1 MQACIS
7 SPYDGTA
14 RAKIAYRLVSG
25 DHTMKLKT
33 FTIRL
38 GAPLLSL
45 LAMIA
50 AVAAG
55 CMGPSVTGSFDRTLN
70 MNGPVELELQ
80 NGSGDVRIHTG
91 QAGQVRI
98 RGDYSVWG
106 FETENARREADDL
119 REHPPV
125 EQFGNTVQVG
135 LTGWKFRQARI
146 DYTIYVPDETQA
158 RVKVGSGR
166 IEIAGITGPAEIESG
181 SGSVEAREIKQDVRA
196 QTGSGE
202 ITLEDIGGPS
212 DVRAGSGS
220 LSLVRIG
227 GDVVAQSGSG
237 RISVDHPS
245 AGVNAHTGSGSIDI
259 SAASGDLRAATGSG
273 TVRVTGNPAADRYWE
288 IESGSGGVSLDVPRE
303 ASFRLY
309 AHANSGR
316 IHTDLP
322 LTIEQQENSHS
333 VRGRVGSGAAR
344 VEITTHSGGIEIR

>member
-7 SPYDGTA
+7 SPSDGTA

-38 GAPLLSL
+38 GVPLLSF

-50 AVAAG
+50 ALAAG

-80 NGSGDVRIHTG
+80 NGSGDVRIRSG

-158 RVKVGSGR
+158 RLKVGSGR

-202 ITLEDIGGPS
+202 IILEDIGGPS

-245 AGVNAHTGSGSIDI
+245 GGIDI
-259 SAASGDLRAATGSG
+259 SGASGDLRAATGSG

-303 ASFRLY
+303 ASLRLY